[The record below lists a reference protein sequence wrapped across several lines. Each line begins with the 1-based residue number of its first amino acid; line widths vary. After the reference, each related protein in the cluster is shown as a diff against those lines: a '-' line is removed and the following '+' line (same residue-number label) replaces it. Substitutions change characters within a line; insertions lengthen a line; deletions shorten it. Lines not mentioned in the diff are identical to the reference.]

1 MRIHWTVFLGV
12 MLAAASSMAAAESR
26 YRFSKPLDR
35 GAGAIDE
42 ILAVPLD
49 TDIYAAAR
57 DGFPDLRIRDEA
69 GTEIPYVLEQV
80 NERRT
85 EPVREGCASE
95 VVSLLAV
102 PGKSLEIVVRL
113 AEKAPNAG
121 GLTIRTP
128 LVDYEHRVKVFG
140 SQNDK
145 DWSPLVSD
153 GLIFDYSRYMDVHNR
168 DVVLPANDFRRFK
181 MAIEQDLDE
190 RESPFLELTRG
201 ARGGPKDE
209 RVEVARIERRPF
221 RIDRVDLWRTV
232 ERESALRV
240 RKMRYPV
247 ESFQI
252 EADAKEKVTRIQVRT
267 RREPLTGLNLETSS
281 RNFKRTVRVQVPVTR
296 GVKTEWVEIG
306 HGTIHRFQFRGFHR
320 EELRLDFPEQR
331 EQLFQIVIENADN
344 PPLEITSVK
353 AEGNVYRMIFLP
365 SGEHRYR
372 IEYGSDTADLPRY
385 DTAAVLA
392 ALHPGFQP
400 VDARLGAQVENPR
413 YREVRGLGD
422 WLNNAIVLTLAIVVM
437 VVVLGWI
444 LFRAGKRIKELPNE
458 EV

>member
-1 MRIHWTVFLGV
+1 MRIHGTVFLGV
-12 MLAAASSMAAAESR
+12 TLAAASSVAAGESR
-26 YRFSKPLDR
+26 YRFSKPLDQ
-35 GAGAIDE
+35 GAAAREE

-49 TDIYAAAR
+49 PDIYAVAR
-57 DGFPDLRIRDEA
+57 DGFPDLRIRDDA
-69 GTEIPYVLEQV
+69 GTEVPYVLEQV

-85 EPVREGCASE
+85 EPIREGCASE
-95 VVSLLAV
+95 VVSLRAV

-140 SQNDK
+140 SRNEK
-145 DWSPLVSD
+145 DWAALVSD

-181 MAIEQDLDE
+181 LEIEQDLDE

-221 RIDRVDLWRTV
+221 RINRIDLWRTV

-240 RKMRYPV
+240 RKLSYPV

-252 EADAKEKVTRIQVRT
+252 EADSKEKVTRIQVRT
-267 RREPLTGLNLETSS
+267 RREPLTGLILETAS

-296 GVKTEWVEIG
+296 GVKTEWSEIG
-306 HGTIHRFQFRGFHR
+306 HGSIHRFQFRGFHR

-331 EQLFQIVIENADN
+331 EQQFQIVIENADN

-353 AEGNVYRMIFLP
+353 A
-365 SGEHRYR
+365 
-372 IEYGSDTADLPRY
+372 
-385 DTAAVLA
+385 
-392 ALHPGFQP
+392 
-400 VDARLGAQVENPR
+400 
-413 YREVRGLGD
+413 
-422 WLNNAIVLTLAIVVM
+422 
-437 VVVLGWI
+437 
-444 LFRAGKRIKELPNE
+444 
-458 EV
+458 